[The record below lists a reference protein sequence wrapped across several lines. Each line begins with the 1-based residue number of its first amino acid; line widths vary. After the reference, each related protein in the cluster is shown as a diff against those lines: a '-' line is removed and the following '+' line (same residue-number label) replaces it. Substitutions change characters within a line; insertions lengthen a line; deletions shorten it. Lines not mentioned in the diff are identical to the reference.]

1 MTPEMTLHFDKDQL
15 VLEKWVPSKPITAIY
30 FDPEKKKYFLKRFL
44 IENENKD
51 ELFIKDKA
59 ELTFI
64 STVARPILEINFS
77 KQKRGE
83 DPPKSVHINADE
95 FISVKGIKAIGN
107 QLTDK
112 KIKSVIVK
120 ERLPFD
126 IESNEIDAQE
136 IEVNEEI
143 NLSDEDS
150 QITMDF

>member
-1 MTPEMTLHFDKDQL
+1 MPFS
-15 VLEKWVPSKPITAIY
+15 V
-30 FDPEKKKYFLKRFL
+30 
-44 IENENKD
+44 
-51 ELFIKDKA
+51 
-59 ELTFI
+59 TFI